1 MIRTVGMIELN
12 SIAKGIEATDCMLK
26 AAEVELLF
34 SKAIC
39 PGKFIILITGDV
51 AAVDASVEAGL
62 SNGGVFVV
70 DHLMLPRIHPQV
82 IYAINATTTVEQ
94 FNALGV
100 MEFFS
105 VAAAV
110 MAADIAVKTAQVE
123 LIEIRLGVG
132 IGGKSFVTLTGDVSA
147 VTEAVEGG
155 VRYAQEQGM
164 LVYRAVIPSPRNELF
179 QSLL

>member
-1 MIRTVGMIELN
+1 MIRTVGMIEFN
-12 SIAKGIEATDCMLK
+12 SIAKGIETADFMIK

-34 SKAIC
+34 AKAIC
-39 PGKFIILITGDV
+39 PGKFIILVAGDV
-51 AAVDASVEAGL
+51 AAVNASIETGLAG
-62 SNGGVFVV
+62 GGVFVV
-70 DHLMLPRIHPQV
+70 DHLMLPRVHPQV
-82 IYAINATTTVEQ
+82 IHAINATTAIDQ
-94 FNALGV
+94 LNALGV

-110 MAADIAVKTAQVE
+110 TAADIAVKTAQVD
-123 LIEIRLGVG
+123 LIEIRLGIG

-164 LVYRAVIPSPRNELF
+164 LVHRAVIPSPGKELF

>member
-1 MIRTVGMIELN
+1 MIRTIGMIELN
-12 SIAKGIEATDCMLK
+12 SIAKGIEATDFMIK
-26 AAEVELLF
+26 AAAVELLF

-51 AAVDASVEAGL
+51 AAVEAAMDTGL

-82 IYAINATTTVEQ
+82 IYAINATTAVEQ
-94 FNALGV
+94 MNALGV

-110 MAADIAVKTAQVE
+110 TAADIAVKTAQVE

-155 VRYAQEQGM
+155 VRFAQEQGM
-164 LVYRAVIPSPRNELF
+164 LVYRAVIPSPRKELF